1 MKHTT
6 SLLVVGLAVLAPSV
20 ARAEAYA
27 ELGGGLVLPLSD
39 DDWQDAID
47 PSLGLAARIGGGGN
61 VGGMFSFEWDP
72 LSSNID
78 YVSFTRFRF
87 LGHVVVHHRLSPKT
101 EIVGRFGA
109 GIDLIHSSVDATI
122 LGFRVEGSDSDVGLA
137 LEAAGGAWFS
147 VGSGSTQVGVELAL
161 PISYHND
168 DGNPNNPNDPDDRKV
183 DYTSVDI
190 QILGGVRLRL

>member
-6 SLLVVGLAVLAPSV
+6 TLLFVGLAVLAPSI

-27 ELGGGLVLPLSD
+27 ELGGGLLLPVSD

-61 VGGMFSFEWDP
+61 IGGLFSFEWDP

-87 LGHVVVHHRLSPKT
+87 LGHVVIHHRISPKT
-101 EIVGRFGA
+101 ELVGRFGA

-137 LEAAGGAWFS
+137 LEAAGGAWVS
-147 VGSGSTQVGVELAL
+147 VGSGSTQVGVELAM
-161 PISYHND
+161 PIGYHND
-168 DGNPNNPNDPDDRKV
+168 DGNPNNPNDPDDRQA
-183 DYTSVDI
+183 DYTSIDF

>member
-6 SLLVVGLAVLAPSV
+6 SLLVLGLAVLAPSI
-20 ARAEAYA
+20 ARAEAYV
-27 ELGGGLVLPLSD
+27 ELGGGLVLPVSD
-39 DDWQDAID
+39 NDWTDSVD
-47 PSLGLAARIGGGGN
+47 PSLGLAARIGGGGE

-72 LSSNID
+72 LSSNLD
-78 YVSFTRFRF
+78 YVHFSRFRF
-87 LGHVVVHHRLSPKT
+87 LGHVVVHHRLNAKT
-101 EIVGRFGA
+101 ELVGRFGA

-122 LGFRVEGSDSDVGLA
+122 LGFRVTGSDSDVGLA
-137 LEAAGGAWFS
+137 FEAAGGAWFS

-161 PISYHND
+161 PIGYHNNN
-168 DGNPNNPNDPDDRKV
+168 GNPNNPNDPNDRKV